1 MNDLVI
7 MHDKQ
12 AVTTSLRVA
21 EVFGKDHKNVIQAIE
36 AKIQSAE
43 NSADYQ
49 KMFAEGTYK
58 DGRNRDQKLY
68 YLNRDGFTFIA
79 FGFTGQAADKFKLQY
94 IQAFNAMEATLKQVP
109 VKKLDPVQQAQLA
122 VTREQT
128 KRANALYRIALHTDS
143 KSSQQTLLA
152 LAAKELTGEMTIP
165 VLKQKEY
172 SAGEVAKKLGIS
184 SAQKVGKIANKLGI
198 KAEQPSQNKYGR
210 WTNSKSRYSDK
221 EVPQWVYS
229 ERGVQAI
236 KSSKEHTA
244 PLSGGESHE

>member
-1 MNDLVI
+1 MNELVI

-94 IQAFNAMEATLKQVP
+94 IQAFNAME
-109 VKKLDPVQQAQLA
+109 
-122 VTREQT
+122 
-128 KRANALYRIALHTDS
+128 
-143 KSSQQTLLA
+143 
-152 LAAKELTGEMTIP
+152 
-165 VLKQKEY
+165 
-172 SAGEVAKKLGIS
+172 
-184 SAQKVGKIANKLGI
+184 
-198 KAEQPSQNKYGR
+198 
-210 WTNSKSRYSDK
+210 
-221 EVPQWVYS
+221 
-229 ERGVQAI
+229 
-236 KSSKEHTA
+236 
-244 PLSGGESHE
+244 